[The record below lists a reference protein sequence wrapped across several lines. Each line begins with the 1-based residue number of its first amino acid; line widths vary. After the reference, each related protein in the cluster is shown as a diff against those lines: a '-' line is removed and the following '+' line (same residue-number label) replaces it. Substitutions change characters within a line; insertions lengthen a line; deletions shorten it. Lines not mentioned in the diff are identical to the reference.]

1 MCAQI
6 CLYAQALR
14 MEAEFVASRIYA
26 KVRKLLEGRG
36 WGDADAL
43 DGARVAYREILGERR
58 RMPDENLD

>member
-1 MCAQI
+1 
-6 CLYAQALR
+6 